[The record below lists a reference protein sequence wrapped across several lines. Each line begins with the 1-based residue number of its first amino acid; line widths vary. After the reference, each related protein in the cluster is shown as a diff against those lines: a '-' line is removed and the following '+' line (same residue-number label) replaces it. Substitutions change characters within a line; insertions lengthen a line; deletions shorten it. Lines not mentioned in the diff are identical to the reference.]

1 MALTNQ
7 IVILNPY
14 IICAYGEIMRYVQI
28 RAFHYVAL
36 KGGFSNAAEA
46 LLLTQPAI
54 SDQVKKLEEEY
65 DVLLFSRQKKQVKLT
80 EQGEK
85 LFEITKRLF
94 EVETQ
99 VIEFLSEN
107 KTFTTGTLRIKAD
120 STFHVL
126 GTLAKFRERFPQI
139 KIIIKT
145 GNSHDVIQDL
155 LSYDADIGVLGT
167 NPKHPSID
175 VIKLGKSPIIA
186 FTAKSNPISKKKY
199 LSIKQLAELPLVF
212 REPNSKTRQKLEAAA
227 EAEGVS
233 LIPVIEAEG
242 REAVQDIVVSGTGI
256 GFVSQKEFSRDDRL
270 VPIHIKGSKIEME
283 EVVVNLK
290 ERSGGKLI
298 NTFIS
303 MVRESISANGR
314 I

>member
-1 MALTNQ
+1 
-7 IVILNPY
+7 
-14 IICAYGEIMRYVQI
+14 MRYVQI

-36 KGGFSNAAEA
+36 YGGFSNAAEA

-80 EQGEK
+80 KQGKK

-94 EVETQ
+94 EVESQ
-99 VIEFLSEN
+99 VMEFLSEN

-175 VIKLGKSPIIA
+175 AIKLGKSPIIA
-186 FTAKSNPISKKKY
+186 FTAKSNSISKKKY

-227 EAEGVS
+227 EAEGIS
-233 LIPVIEAEG
+233 LVPVIEAEG
-242 REAVQDIVVSGTGI
+242 REAVHDIVVSGTGI
-256 GFVSQKEFSRDDRL
+256 GFVSQKEFSRDERL

-283 EVVVNLK
+283 EVVVSLK

-298 NTFIS
+298 NTFVS